1 MDTFA
6 APESDRLLELSL
18 ELAKGAFRDV
28 VRIIDLRM
36 VEEQQ
41 VIGGEFTH
49 PFEKIVAVRI
59 ILLRSGPCHCGG
71 WSKYSFWSTLRMRWY
86 CFSISRIRSSENFR
100 SLVFASPFLIV
111 LIRTKINNQNRRV
124 ER

>member
-49 PFEKIVAVRI
+49 PFEKTVAVRI
-59 ILLRSGPCHCGG
+59 ILPWRLVKVFFLANIKDAVVLLFDLSDTVFGEFPVISLCLAI
-71 WSKYSFWSTLRMRWY
+71 FN
-86 CFSISRIRSSENFR
+86 SIN
-100 SLVFASPFLIV
+100 
-111 LIRTKINNQNRRV
+111 
-124 ER
+124 